1 MKHNNSE
8 AKQVCDVY
16 TDNVKKSLCRNIN
29 RKRSTQTK
37 FIINSD
43 IDMS

>member
-16 TDNVKKSLCRNIN
+16 TDNVKKKSLQKYKQKKIN
-29 RKRSTQTK
+29 LDQ
-37 FIINSD
+37 IQY
-43 IDMS
+43 